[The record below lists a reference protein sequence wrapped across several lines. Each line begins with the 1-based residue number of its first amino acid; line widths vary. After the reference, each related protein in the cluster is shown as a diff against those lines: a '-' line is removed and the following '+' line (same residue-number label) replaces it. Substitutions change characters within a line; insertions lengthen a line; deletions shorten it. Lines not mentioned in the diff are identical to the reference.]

1 MTRIILGRGLRQP
14 EQVPFSVP
22 DPPLDDNLAIV
33 LKPLYFLNICCDCRS
48 EISMNSRALILTTG
62 NQEIL
67 IALSQSSRRSADFTT
82 EPSQARFF

>member
-1 MTRIILGRGLRQP
+1 
-14 EQVPFSVP
+14 
-22 DPPLDDNLAIV
+22 
-33 LKPLYFLNICCDCRS
+33 
-48 EISMNSRALILTTG
+48 MNSRALILTTG